1 MSTPNRLYFGDCLD
15 VMREFI
21 PDESVDVIYAYPPFN
36 SKRIYNANMGGAQ
49 WVAFKDTWQ
58 WHEAVDDFHEVASR
72 NDMAP
77 TMEGLRTI
85 LGEGSDLAYLSYMA
99 NRLLEC
105 FRVLK
110 PTGTMFLHC
119 DPTMNYL
126 LRIVL
131 NAIYSSHKD
140 SFLNE
145 IVWYYKTGGV
155 SKRWLSRKHDTIFLF
170 AKSKHHQFYP
180 QKEKSYLAH
189 KYGFKNIEILED
201 HGGAYTMVNMR
212 DVWDIPAL
220 RGNQKE
226 HQGFE
231 TQKPAS
237 LLQRV
242 IKLSTQE
249 NQLVLDPFCGCGTTL
264 QAAQE
269 LDRRWIGIDICTKA
283 CQVIEK
289 RFKESFD
296 SVWDDVEFIGMPK
309 TVSQAHEMAS
319 IDPFRFET
327 WAASLAPGMEANK
340 KQRGDRGI
348 DGWGRIPLRKGYFAD
363 MVSQVKGGHTNPGHV
378 QAFNGAR
385 QQAGAD
391 MGIFTCFE
399 DRVTN
404 GMRNAAASTGRFMD
418 VPTIQI
424 YTIEDFFANRLPQL
438 PRAA

>member
-1 MSTPNRLYFGDCLD
+1 
-15 VMREFI
+15 
-21 PDESVDVIYAYPPFN
+21 
-36 SKRIYNANMGGAQ
+36 
-49 WVAFKDTWQ
+49 
-58 WHEAVDDFHEVASR
+58 
-72 NDMAP
+72 
-77 TMEGLRTI
+77 
-85 LGEGSDLAYLSYMA
+85 
-99 NRLLEC
+99 
-105 FRVLK
+105 
-110 PTGTMFLHC
+110 
-119 DPTMNYL
+119 
-126 LRIVL
+126 
-131 NAIYSSHKD
+131 
-140 SFLNE
+140 
-145 IVWYYKTGGV
+145 
-155 SKRWLSRKHDTIFLF
+155 
-170 AKSKHHQFYP
+170 
-180 QKEKSYLAH
+180 
-189 KYGFKNIEILED
+189 
-201 HGGAYTMVNMR
+201 MVNMR

-231 TQKPAS
+231 TQKPGS

-309 TVSQAHEMAS
+309 TVSQAREMAS

-348 DGWGRIPLRKGYFAD
+348 DGWGRIPLRRGYFAD

-424 YTIEDFFANRLPQL
+424 YTVEDFFANRLPQL

>member
-1 MSTPNRLYFGDCLD
+1 MSMPNRLYFGDCLD
-15 VMREFI
+15 VMREYI
-21 PDESVDVIYAYPPFN
+21 PDESIDMIYLDPPFN

-49 WVAFKDTWQ
+49 WVAYKDTWQ
-58 WHEAVDDFHEVASR
+58 WHEAVDDFHAVAGR

-99 NRLLEC
+99 NRLQEC

-110 PTGTMFLHC
+110 PTGTIFLHC

-131 NAIYSSHKD
+131 NATSVNHRGG
-140 SFLNE
+140 FLNE
-145 IVWYYKTGGV
+145 IIWYYKTGGV
-155 SKRWLSRKHDTIFLF
+155 SKRWLGRKHDTIFLY
-170 AKSKHHQFYP
+170 AKTKDYQFYP

-189 KYGFKNIEILED
+189 KYGFANIEILYD
-201 HGGAYTMVNMR
+201 GNKPYTMVNMR

-231 TQKPAS
+231 TQKPVS

-242 IKLSTQE
+242 IKLSTLEGQM
-249 NQLVLDPFCGCGTTL
+249 VLDPFCGCGTTL
-264 QAAQE
+264 EAAQG
-269 LDRRWIGIDICTKA
+269 LDRQWIGIDICTKA

-289 RFKESFD
+289 RFRERFD
-296 SVWDDVEFIGMPK
+296 SVWSDVEFIGMPK

-319 IDPFRFET
+319 IDPFRFEK

-404 GMRNAAASTGRFMD
+404 GMRNAAASTGRFLD

-424 YTIEDFFANRLPQL
+424 YTVEDFFSNRLPQL